1 MARKTKAEKL
11 AEQEALRQLQEE
23 QARQEYLPRL
33 MQSLEKAQKYGFEVV
48 IKEGKLTLAEQF
60 HRDPEYTF
68 SLEWTYTFSLEWTW
82 YNQHHLEELE
92 DKLAQ
97 WDRAHAEELARAAAK
112 QAALNKLTSEER
124 ELLGL

>member
-1 MARKTKAEKL
+1 MARKTRAEKL
-11 AEQEALRQLQEE
+11 AEQEALHQLQEE

-48 IKEGKLTLAEQF
+48 IKEGKLNLVEQF
-60 HRDPEYTF
+60 HREPEF
-68 SLEWTYTFSLEWTW
+68 TFSLEWTW

-112 QAALNKLTSEER
+112 EAALNKLTKEER

>member
-33 MQSLEKAQKYGFEVV
+33 MKSLEEAQKYGYQIIV
-48 IKEGKLTLAEQF
+48 KEGKLNLHQEF
-60 HRDPEYTF
+60 HREPEFTF
-68 SLEWTYTFSLEWTW
+68 SCEWTYT
-82 YNQHHLEELE
+82 NQYQLEELE

-97 WDRAHAEELARAAAK
+97 LKREREEELARIAAK
-112 QAALNKLTSEER
+112 EAALNKLTAEER
-124 ELLGL
+124 KLLGL

>member
-33 MQSLEKAQKYGFEVV
+33 IQSLEKARKYGLEVV
-48 IKEGKLTLAEQF
+48 IKEGKLTLVEQF

-68 SLEWTYTFSLEWTW
+68 SLGWSWDKQYV
-82 YNQHHLEELE
+82 LEELE

-97 WDRAHAEELARAAAK
+97 WDRAHAEELARTAAK

>member
-1 MARKTKAEKL
+1 VIKMARKTRAEKL

-23 QARQEYLPRL
+23 QARQEYLPQL
-33 MQSLEKAQKYGFEVV
+33 MKSLEKAQKYGFEVV
-48 IKEGKLTLAEQF
+48 ITEGKLALVEQF

-68 SLEWTYTFSLEWTW
+68 SSEWSWG
-82 YNQHHLEELE
+82 NQYDLEELE

-112 QAALNKLTSEER
+112 EAALNKLTKEER
-124 ELLGL
+124 KLLGL